1 MAKVVAWA
9 EKGSIRVPAL
19 GHSPRTKGGAIAA
32 AACEVGHTLDAK
44 ALCCFSQTG
53 DTVRRLARH
62 HSRLPLLAF
71 TPDPRVRNQLSLS
84 WGARTYLMPQVRH
97 TDEMIRQVQELL
109 LSMDWLDVGDLV
121 IIVAGSPPG
130 TPGSTNAM
138 RVWRLG
144 DEV

>member
-1 MAKVVAWA
+1 
-9 EKGSIRVPAL
+9 
-19 GHSPRTKGGAIAA
+19 
-32 AACEVGHTLDAK
+32 
-44 ALCCFSQTG
+44 
-53 DTVRRLARH
+53 
-62 HSRLPLLAF
+62 
-71 TPDPRVRNQLSLS
+71 
-84 WGARTYLMPQVRH
+84 MPQVRH